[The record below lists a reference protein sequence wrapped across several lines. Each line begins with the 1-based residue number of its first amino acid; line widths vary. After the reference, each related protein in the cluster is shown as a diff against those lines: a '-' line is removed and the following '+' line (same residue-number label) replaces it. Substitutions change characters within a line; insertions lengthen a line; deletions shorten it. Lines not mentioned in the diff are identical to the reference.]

1 MGRDDRS
8 HLIWSWQQAERSI
21 LAFGFL
27 TFARRATL
35 SQELS
40 CRRPIRLR
48 NRGFIVG
55 TRQRGLLDRA
65 DVGVVATL
73 LGIFTFSC
81 SGGSRGRRRAVGRN
95 RHDRCKRIGLAIAK
109 EIITP
114 RRAEV
119 ARGL

>member
-27 TFARRATL
+27 TFARRAIL
-35 SQELS
+35 SQALS
-40 CRRPIRLR
+40 RRRRPIRLR
-48 NRGFIVG
+48 NRGFIVDA
-55 TRQRGLLDRA
+55 RQRGLLDRA

-114 RRAEV
+114 
-119 ARGL
+119 G